1 MLFKAIAVK
10 ERYKDPAGKVIGYKI
25 RDYLNQKDTLV
36 SEDQLINAIK
46 EDLVE
51 PVNFKLTGNEGSELV
66 YINGSQPLGTQFD
79 SRYMIDHGLELCTN
93 QSDPKQRYVVY
104 KPLNNIFRHEWF
116 LMDEQQNTYNIST
129 NDLIFLLSHHL
140 NIINATLKEKVTTYK
155 LHRAKNLQIFEDP
168 IDPSKPE
175 PQPKSLAEI
184 ESELDPED
192 LEVWKELMREPPEPD
207 EPDIPPV
214 PPIPQVPPVPAIPEP
229 SDPDDRP
236 DLPKY
241 VSVDGLEVALKQEA
255 EFIGTK
261 DVYDH
266 VIDYTCIKDTV
277 PLFNSNKD
285 MEEDELWKVI
295 SKIIPSQIP
304 VFPTQQSALDYILT
318 IRCRLEVMSWF
329 EMPHNEVEA
338 FINTFSAFRGEAMSK
353 VLDGDMEK
361 FLNTIP
367 NRACYY
373 IDTVIENLIFGYGRE
388 VFNSYM
394 ENPEEAV
401 KKYQLPIEALTKF
414 YFFSWGGID

>member
-1 MLFKAIAVK
+1 MLFKTIAVK
-10 ERYKDPAGKVIGYKI
+10 ERYKDPAGKVVGYKI

-155 LHRAKNLQIFEDP
+155 LHRSKNLQIFEDP

-285 MEEDELWKVI
+285 MEEDEFWKVI

-318 IRCRLEVMSWF
+318 IRCRLEVMGWL

-367 NRACYY
+367 NRACCY

-401 KKYQLPIEALTKF
+401 KKYQLPMEALTKF
-414 YFFSWGGID
+414 YFFTWGSID

>member
-66 YINGSQPLGTQFD
+66 YINGSKPLGTQFE
-79 SRYMIDHGLELCTN
+79 SRDMIDHGLDFFTD

-104 KPLNNIFRHEWF
+104 KPLHNIFRHEWF

-140 NIINATLKEKVTTYK
+140 NIINATLQEKVTTYK
-155 LHRAKNLQIFEDP
+155 LHRSKNLQIFEDP

-184 ESELDPED
+184 EAELDPED

-295 SKIIPSQIP
+295 SKIIP
-304 VFPTQQSALDYILT
+304 TL
-318 IRCRLEVMSWF
+318 
-329 EMPHNEVEA
+329 
-338 FINTFSAFRGEAMSK
+338 
-353 VLDGDMEK
+353 
-361 FLNTIP
+361 
-367 NRACYY
+367 
-373 IDTVIENLIFGYGRE
+373 
-388 VFNSYM
+388 
-394 ENPEEAV
+394 
-401 KKYQLPIEALTKF
+401 
-414 YFFSWGGID
+414 

>member
-10 ERYKDPAGKVIGYKI
+10 ERYKDPEGKVMGYKI

-46 EDLVE
+46 QDLVE
-51 PVNFKLTGNEGSELV
+51 PVNFTLTGNELV
-66 YINGSQPLGTQFD
+66 YIKGSKPLGTQFE
-79 SRYMIDHGLELCTN
+79 SRDMIDHGLDFLTD
-93 QSDPKQRYVVY
+93 QYDPKQRYVVY
-104 KPLNNIFRHEWF
+104 KPLNNIFRHDWF
-116 LMDEQQNTYNIST
+116 IMDEHNNTYNIST

-140 NIINATLKEKVTTYK
+140 NIVNATLKEKVTTYK
-155 LHRAKNLQIFEDP
+155 LHRAKNLQIFEDLIQP
-168 IDPSKPE
+168 NPQPQT
-175 PQPKSLAEI
+175 QPKSLEEI
-184 ESELDPED
+184 EAELDPED
-192 LEVWKELMREPPEPD
+192 LEIWKELMRD
-207 EPDIPPV
+207 PPV
-214 PPIPQVPPVPAIPEP
+214 PPELDIPPVPAIP
-229 SDPDDRP
+229 SYSNDQP
-236 DLPKY
+236 DLSKY

-266 VIDYTCIKDTV
+266 FIDYTCITDKA
-277 PLFNSNKD
+277 PLYNSNKD
-285 MEEDELWKVI
+285 MKEDDFWNVI
-295 SKIIPSQIP
+295 NKIIPSQIP
-304 VFPTQQSALDYILT
+304 VFPTQQSALDYILNV
-318 IRCRLEVMSWF
+318 RCRFDAMSWLN
-329 EMPHNEVEA
+329 MSHDEVVA
-338 FINTFSAFRGEAMSK
+338 FINTFSAYRGEAMNK
-353 VLDGDMEK
+353 VLEDDMEK

>member
-10 ERYKDPAGKVIGYKI
+10 ERYKDPEGKVMGYKI

-46 EDLVE
+46 QDLVE
-51 PVNFKLTGNEGSELV
+51 PVNFTLTGNELV
-66 YINGSQPLGTQFD
+66 YITGSKPLGTQFE
-79 SRYMIDHGLELCTN
+79 SRDMIDHGLDFLTD
-93 QSDPKQRYVVY
+93 QYDPKQRYVVY

-116 LMDEQQNTYNIST
+116 LMDEHNNTYNIST

-140 NIINATLKEKVTTYK
+140 NIVNATLKEKVTTYK
-155 LHRAKNLQIFEDP
+155 LHRAKNLQIFEDLIQP
-168 IDPSKPE
+168 N
-175 PQPKSLAEI
+175 PQPQTQTKSLEEI
-184 ESELDPED
+184 EAELDPED
-192 LEVWKELMREPPEPD
+192 LEIWKELMRDPPVPPEL
-207 EPDIPPV
+207 DIPPV
-214 PPIPQVPPVPAIPEP
+214 PSVPSY
-229 SDPDDRP
+229 SDERP

-266 VIDYTCIKDTV
+266 FIDYTCITDKA
-277 PLFNSNKD
+277 PLYNSNKD
-285 MEEDELWKVI
+285 MKEDDFWNVI
-295 SKIIPSQIP
+295 NKIIPSQIP
-304 VFPTQQSALDYILT
+304 VFPTHQASIDHILNV
-318 IRCRLEVMSWF
+318 RCRFEAMSWLN
-329 EMPHNEVEA
+329 MSDQEVEA
-338 FINTFSAFRGEAMSK
+338 FINTFSAYRGEAMKK
-353 VLDGDMEK
+353 VLQGDMEK

-388 VFNSYM
+388 VFKSYM